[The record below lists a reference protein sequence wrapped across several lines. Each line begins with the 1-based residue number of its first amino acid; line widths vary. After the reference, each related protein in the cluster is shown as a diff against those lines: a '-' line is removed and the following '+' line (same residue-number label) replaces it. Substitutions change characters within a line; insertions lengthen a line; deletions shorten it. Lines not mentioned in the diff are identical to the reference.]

1 MEAPT
6 TRSVGKIIAD
16 ECIQQYSKELHSHI
30 DKLITTIGAAV
41 GQLRL
46 QLRAEERAEGLSN
59 PLDENT
65 EALLK
70 QHINE
75 ALSEGVMLT
84 PSSSLS
90 RLGCIMAYLATCGFA
105 PSFQLSPK

>member
-30 DKLITTIGAAV
+30 DKLITTICAAV

-46 QLRAEERAEGLSN
+46 QLR

-84 PSSSLS
+84 PSFSLS